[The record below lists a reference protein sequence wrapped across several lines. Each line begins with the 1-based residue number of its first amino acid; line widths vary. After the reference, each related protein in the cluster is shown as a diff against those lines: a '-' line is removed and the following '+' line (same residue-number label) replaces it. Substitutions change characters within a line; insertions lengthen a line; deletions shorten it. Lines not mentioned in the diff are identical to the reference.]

1 MTKTLPSLDG
11 LIEYVR
17 GQTDD
22 ASELDR
28 VRDAVNVAG
37 TIGELGD
44 HLVGHFIDE
53 ARESGY
59 SWSAIGEY
67 LGLSRQAVQK
77 RYAPPAGEEPT
88 KRPGLFDRMVP
99 EGKFAIV
106 HAQDAARARQV
117 DYIGGEHLLLGI
129 ADEPECV
136 GARAL
141 SECGATPEMITGAIN
156 GRFGTPTGKPRTD
169 KLPFTVRAKKILENS
184 LRESVR
190 LGHDY
195 VGTEHLAL
203 AFLTVPDAVSGEI
216 LRNLGVT
223 YDGLRDAIAAMQ

>member
-17 GQTDD
+17 EQRRDG
-22 ASELDR
+22 SELDR
-28 VRDAVNVAG
+28 VRDAVHVAG
-37 TIGELGD
+37 TIDELGD

-53 ARESGY
+53 ARAAGH
-59 SWSAIGEY
+59 SWSAIGEN

-77 RYAPPAGEEPT
+77 RYAPPSGDEPT
-88 KRPGLFDRMVP
+88 KRPGLFDRMNA

-106 HAQDAARARQV
+106 HAQDAAWARQQ

-129 ADEPECV
+129 ADEPEST
-136 GARAL
+136 GAKAL
-141 SECGATPEMITGAIN
+141 ADCGATPEIVIAAVN
-156 GRFGTPTGKPRTD
+156 GRFGKPNGKPLTN

-184 LRESVR
+184 LRESIR
-190 LGHDY
+190 LGHEH

-203 AFLTVPDAVSGEI
+203 AFLTVPDAISGEI

-223 YDGLRDAIAAMQ
+223 YEGLRAAISAMP